1 MHGRSLH
8 KFDTFH
14 SIEKTGLQVANS
26 SNHPCRTLSMVAV
39 CEVNMEVPSTAA
51 LDTDPVS
58 GHRQH
63 GPSLQQPQLEN
74 KLANFIP
81 FYFSR

>member
-63 GPSLQQPQLEN
+63 GPSLKHPQLEN

>member
-39 CEVNMEVPSTAA
+39 RQVNMEVRTTAA
-51 LDTDPVS
+51 LDNAPIS

-63 GPSLQQPQLEN
+63 EP
-74 KLANFIP
+74 AD
-81 FYFSR
+81 